1 MTSKQSNLQ
10 AYINL
15 TEPPTEGAVVITESE
30 IHQRDDVN
38 KGTSPYS
45 MDIINK
51 QLNSAGERRA
61 GLLSKS
67 ILKELEHQLIAR
79 KQSNKTELFIT
90 ALLLLLAAERI
101 CCFIKRYE
109 SGITPTRPTTTTT
122 GGPNIDPA
130 LAPLVDFNNTPLD
143 QNNNRTRWPLEKGPE
158 HWWQQGE
165 QFSNV
170 LTSMLK
176 LRLITPGMVIKE
188 DGCIC
193 AKDEEDVQVKT
204 WFDNLL
210 FTIEKLEGA
219 RQKPFDADDENFWE
233 LKWASKPLLS

>member
-1 MTSKQSNLQ
+1 MTNKQSNLH

-15 TEPPTEGAVVITESE
+15 TEPPTEGAVVISESDN
-30 IHQRDDVN
+30 HQRDDVS

-45 MDIINK
+45 MDIISK
-51 QLNSAGERRA
+51 QLSSAGERRA

-90 ALLLLLAAERI
+90 ALLLLLASERI
-101 CCFIKRYE
+101 CCFIKRFDT
-109 SGITPTRPTTTTT
+109 GIPSTKPVTATE
-122 GGPNIDPA
+122 GPNIDPN
-130 LAPLVDFNNTPLD
+130 LTPLVDFNNTPLD
-143 QNNNRTRWPLEKGPE
+143 QNNGRARWPLEKGPE
-158 HWWQQGE
+158 YWWQQGE

-176 LRLITPGMVIKE
+176 LRLITPGVMIKE
-188 DGCIC
+188 DGYIC
-193 AKDEEDVQVKT
+193 ARDEEDVQVKT

-210 FTIEKLEGA
+210 LTVEKLEEA

>member
-30 IHQRDDVN
+30 NHQRDDVS

-45 MDIINK
+45 MDIISK

-90 ALLLLLAAERI
+90 ALLLLLSAERI

-109 SGITPTRPTTTTT
+109 AGTASTKLATATE
-122 GGPNIDPA
+122 GPNIDPA
-130 LAPLVDFNNTPLD
+130 LASLVDFNNTPLD
-143 QNNNRTRWPLEKGPE
+143 QNNGRARWPLEKGPE
-158 HWWQQGE
+158 YWWQQGE

-170 LTSMLK
+170 LTSMLR
-176 LRLITPGMVIKE
+176 LRLIMPRVVIKE
-188 DGCIC
+188 DGYIC
-193 AKDEEDVQVKT
+193 ARDEEEEQVKT
-204 WFDNLL
+204 WFDSLL
-210 FTIEKLEGA
+210 LTVEKLEGA
-219 RQKPFDADDENFWE
+219 RQRPFDADDEKFWE
-233 LKWASKPLLS
+233 LKWASKPLLP